1 MECLGNFL
9 VKVSIDLKCFGLE
22 YPGKAVTDLQISAVD
37 SKDADNSNTCLAFA
51 DGDSGNN
58 HLYRYDFYTKVS
70 LPLVNTF
77 FSNLELTSPVS
88 ATSDILYFDRKVL
101 SARLMVSLNLVT

>member
-37 SKDADNSNTCLAFA
+37 SDDADNSNTCLAFS
-51 DGDSGNN
+51 DGDSEKN
-58 HLYRYDFYTKVS
+58 HLYRYDFYTKETYFQVYIKDS
-70 LPLVNTF
+70 GPQLLLCAQHF
-77 FSNLELTSPVS
+77 F
-88 ATSDILYFDRKVL
+88 
-101 SARLMVSLNLVT
+101 